1 MDISQRVLFTASAD
15 QTIKKWDIVSG
26 EYRQTLKGH
35 NASVTKIAVKDKLL
49 VSTSADWSVRM
60 WSAQFGDFIKK
71 FEGGHGHMVNCLQWL
86 DGCGKG
92 LTCRRK
98 TQFFP
103 SIFDL
108 FGGKFLLDWK
118 ASSKYF
124 QLLYSDSAIIVR
136 CLENLRENR
145 HCDKFITL
153 PAGRLRTSPLLKTSF
168 SYNSRIRFY
177 NLRFRSTGVIRKKCN
192 GLPQGK
198 TSLHD

>member
-92 LTCRRK
+92 LTCRR
-98 TQFFP
+98 T
-103 SIFDL
+103 
-108 FGGKFLLDWK
+108 GKNHVF
-118 ASSKYF
+118 
-124 QLLYSDSAIIVR
+124 
-136 CLENLRENR
+136 
-145 HCDKFITL
+145 
-153 PAGRLRTSPLLKTSF
+153 
-168 SYNSRIRFY
+168 
-177 NLRFRSTGVIRKKCN
+177 LRFFSRNFCLTLSAPVF
-192 GLPQGK
+192 
-198 TSLHD
+198 